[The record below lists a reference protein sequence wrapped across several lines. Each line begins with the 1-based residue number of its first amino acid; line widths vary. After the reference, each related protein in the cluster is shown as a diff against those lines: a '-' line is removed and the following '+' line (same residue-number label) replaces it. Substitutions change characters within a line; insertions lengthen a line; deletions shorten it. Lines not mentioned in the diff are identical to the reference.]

1 MERHFTFEAY
11 RNIGFDSEGNPKE
24 EQLVINTTLK
34 RDFIGGLLIIIG
46 ANNSGK
52 SNVLDAIMAFNE
64 DGPKM
69 RDFSDTFLEDKSQN
83 PIIGIEAK
91 DQDGIYSIKKSSGNK
106 LIINYP
112 GKDDFVIKHT
122 NNENFANSIN
132 VLRSAEANYSGTRLL
147 FDSTLVGY
155 EQHGKMKEAL
165 EFIYKALPTIISRN
179 NSFVNVV
186 KNNPIYR
193 DYLINLNRNTVLGL
207 NEAFNKKY
215 SFNLIPKIVKYEEKH
230 IGGNDFTIPNTNI
243 ENSSFFSSLFRLLG
257 IDKSEIQRAYE
268 QYHKQHNNK
277 AVLNNLQ
284 KKIQRQL
291 NQIADAF
298 NKLYYEETDKYYF
311 RFEFEKD
318 NLVFSMEKG
327 DKNIFIDYQS
337 TGFRW
342 FFELYFNLLS
352 SVSLNIGDIII
363 LDEPATHLHVLGQEE
378 TREMLRSFAVKNG
391 ITIIVATHSEHMIGL
406 DHLEDLRIIENKGCI
421 ATICNGFTAID
432 KEDSDSLKPIKKSLT
447 CNRHHILNPDI
458 PTIFVEGITD
468 YDYVI
473 GMKANLRIEN
483 DLCLLPIG
491 GVGKTESE
499 MKNKLEELISICKN
513 PILLVDND
521 DKGLAIKRIND
532 ENGAKAIVIHLGE
545 VNSSFKTIESLF
557 SKNDLNKFGLIKE
570 NERIV
575 KYYILAASIKHLM
588 EIDANCVS
596 EETKKNFKEL
606 FEYIIKRFSE
616 VL

>member
-24 EQLVINTTLK
+24 EQFIINTTLK
-34 RDFIGGLLIIIG
+34 RDFIGGLLVIIG

-64 DGPKM
+64 DGPKP
-69 RDFSDTFLEDKSQN
+69 RDFSDTFFEDKSQN
-83 PIIGIEAK
+83 PVIGIEAK
-91 DQDGIYSIKKSSGNK
+91 DKDGVYSIKKSSGNK
-106 LIINYP
+106 LTINYP
-112 GKDDFVIKHT
+112 GKDEFIVKHT
-122 NNENFANSIN
+122 TSENLTNAMN
-132 VLRSAEANYSGTRLL
+132 VLRNAEANYSGTRFL

-155 EQHGKMKEAL
+155 EQGGKIKEAI
-165 EFIYKALPTIISRN
+165 EIVCNVLPNIISRN
-179 NSFVNVV
+179 SSFINAV

-193 DYLINLNRNTVLGL
+193 DYLANVNRNTVIGL
-207 NEAFNKKY
+207 NEAFYKKY
-215 SFNLIPKIVKYEEKH
+215 SFNLIPKIAKYEEKH
-230 IGGNDFTIPNTNI
+230 IGGSDFTIPNTDI

-257 IDKSEIQRAYE
+257 VDKSEVQRAYE

-277 AVLNNLQ
+277 AVLNTLQ
-284 KKIQRQL
+284 KKIQKQL
-291 NQIADAF
+291 NQISDAF
-298 NKLYYEETDKYYF
+298 NKLYFEDTDKYYF

-327 DKNIFIDYQS
+327 DKNIYIDYQS

-352 SVSLNIGDIII
+352 SSSLNRGDIII

-391 ITIIVATHSEHMIGL
+391 ITIIVATHSEHMVSL

-432 KEDSDSLKPIKKSLT
+432 KGDSDSLKPIKKSLT

-458 PTIFVEGITD
+458 PTVFVEGITD
-468 YDYVI
+468 YDYI
-473 GMKANLRIEN
+473 LGMKTNLRIQN

-499 MKNKLEELISICKN
+499 TKKKLEDLVSVCKN

-521 DKGLAIKRIND
+521 DKGLTIKKINE

-557 SKNDLNKFGLIKE
+557 SEDDLNKLGLIKE
-570 NERIV
+570 NERFV

-588 EIDANCVS
+588 EIDTNSVS
-596 EETKKNFKEL
+596 DETKKNFKEL
-606 FEYIIKRFSE
+606 FEYIIRRFSE
-616 VL
+616 NI